1 MPVSHRYID
10 RVNGALPR
18 HDRMNDKSKYY
29 RIGSLEKGIRI
40 VELLSKQGAMSLS
53 EVAAELKLDRSVCH
67 RHLLTL
73 RDLGLVSQPG
83 GSGYRLTMALFEM
96 AMRLVNQLEIKKIVR
111 PFMEELSESHG
122 E

>member
-18 HDRMNDKSKYY
+18 HDRMNNKSKYY

-53 EVAAELKLDRSVCH
+53 EVAAEL
-67 RHLLTL
+67 
-73 RDLGLVSQPG
+73 
-83 GSGYRLTMALFEM
+83 
-96 AMRLVNQLEIKKIVR
+96 
-111 PFMEELSESHG
+111 
-122 E
+122 